1 MMVVAVGIT
10 SEDVR
15 AMSNQASPRSARA
28 PGVLKCLVVSG
39 DSVLRKRLDAVSEL
53 SGWSGCEAPAD
64 AAELAAVVESDFQLV
79 VVDIARPLG
88 DRVSDSVEV
97 DEEFACRPGTLL
109 VVCGAEESV
118 EEELWAR
125 QLGAWVYLP
134 GISGGDALVSLLTE
148 ARRVVERRG
157 VSRMGMGQTV
167 GA

>member
-10 SEDVR
+10 SEEVR
-15 AMSNQASPRSARA
+15 ALASQSTPRTTRA
-28 PGVLKCLVVSG
+28 PGVLNCLVVSG
-39 DSVLRKRLDAVSEL
+39 DASLRKRLDAVSEL

-64 AAELAAVVESDFQLV
+64 AAELSAAIDSDFQLV

-88 DRVSDSVEV
+88 ERVSDSVEAA
-97 DEEFACRPGTLL
+97 EEFASRPGTLV

-134 GISGGDALVSLLTE
+134 GVTSGDALVSLLAE

-157 VSRMGMGQTV
+157 VARIGHMV
-167 GA
+167 GV